1 MHKSKKNESVVA
13 IRISETY
20 GHPTYAVAPK
30 AEK

>member
-1 MHKSKKNESVVA
+1 MHKSKKKESVMA
-13 IRISETY
+13 IRIGGTY